1 MAKAIVAETG
11 DVVVGVDT
19 HADVHVAVALTSIG
33 AVIGSKAAPTTE
45 AGFAQIVRWAESL
58 GPVRCFGVEGAGS
71 YGASLARHLKKVG
84 YAVLEVDRPERRMR
98 YLKGKSDTID
108 AEAAARAVLSGKAV
122 GVPKSADGRV
132 EMIRTLRLTRRSAIK
147 ARTQAANQL
156 VALVLTAPEAL
167 RARLRGL
174 SLARLVD
181 AAAHFRLR
189 ALEDPEAAT
198 KASLRHLGRR
208 YLALSKEVNEL
219 DRDLDLLVSKVAPAL
234 LSLLGVGTDVAGA
247 LLVAAG
253 DNPERL
259 SSEAAFASLCG
270 VAPVPASSGKTN
282 RHRLSRAGDRVAN
295 NALWRIAIVRMS
307 SEERTR
313 CYVERRTKE
322 GLSKKEIIRCLKRY
336 IAREIYPVL
345 QGVDNL

>member
-19 HADVHVAVALTSIG
+19 HADVHVAAALTAMG
-33 AVIGSKAAPTTE
+33 AVIGSKAVATTG
-45 AGFAQIVRWAESL
+45 AGFTQLVRWAESL

-71 YGASLARHLKKVG
+71 YGVSLARHLREMG
-84 YAVLEVDRPERRMR
+84 YAVVEVDRPERRMR

-108 AEAAARAVLSGKAV
+108 AVAAARAVLSGKAARI
-122 GVPKSADGRV
+122 PKSADGRV
-132 EMIRTLRLTRRSAIK
+132 EMIRTLRVTRRSAIK

-156 VALVLTAPEAL
+156 LALVLTSPEPL

-174 SLARLVD
+174 SLPRLVK
-181 AAAHFRLR
+181 AAARFRLG
-189 ALEDPEAAT
+189 ALDGPESAMK
-198 KASLRHLGRR
+198 KALRSLARR
-208 YLALSKEVNEL
+208 YLALNQEVAEL
-219 DRDLDLLVSKVAPAL
+219 DRDLDELVRKAAPELLL
-234 LSLLGVGTDVAGA
+234 LRGVGTDVAGA

-259 SSEAAFASLCG
+259 SSEASFACLCG

-282 RHRLSRAGDRVAN
+282 RHRLSRAGDRIAN
-295 NALWRIAIVRMS
+295 NALWRIVLVRMGCD
-307 SEERTR
+307 ERTR
-313 CYVERRTKE
+313 HYVERRTKE

-336 IAREIYPVL
+336 VAREIYPLL
-345 QGVDNL
+345 QGLDGL